1 MWLLSTDRAE
11 LHYFPSP
18 ECVNDGYAILSHV
31 WDEEGEK
38 SFQEIR
44 ALPAL
49 VDGTGATPRHLAGAK
64 VRNACMLAES
74 HGHKWLWADTCC
86 IDKTSSAELSEAINS
101 MFRYYHLASVC
112 YAYLRDVP
120 SDDELDNPLSPF
132 QRCRWHRRGWTLQEL
147 LAPRFLIFLSRDWE
161 VLGTKADLS
170 QQLEKVTR
178 IPATVLRFEEKLR
191 EVSIARRMSWAANRE
206 TTRVED
212 EAYCLMGIFG
222 ITMPTLYGEG
232 RHAFRRL
239 QEAIMQQYAD
249 TTLFAWKDLRSL
261 RSPMH
266 STDAVTSFL
275 STLSDNLE
283 EHGDFHIHDEDS
295 YLFAKAPY
303 NFAGAGEVYYTPPRY
318 SRRLGDVS
326 ECTSSTPHA
335 PHQHELDGVPTFSM
349 TPHGILARLLIHEES
364 SGRYAIASMSW
375 FNRRLQRSVGLLLIP
390 CPHRT
395 DPVRPLYCIF
405 QTMRL
410 VSPESVGRG
419 VWQWKEV
426 YLVHR
431 PPPGIETEQIASIP
445 IDLPVSTPFRFWHFH
460 TFLRELSMNSTVVL
474 DSVVSP
480 APPWTGEPPV
490 EFLFKGLF
498 DQAASH
504 QHVFAIQ
511 LGRCTLTGAHWAH
524 VQFRDSSSRATIRV
538 IQNPSLRTPTH
549 VCSTDHIQDWPL
561 RTRVFTLPAS
571 QRMHARY
578 FGFRLAFTPCPLNPA
593 HTLVLHV
600 FPHTDPA
607 LLFEVPEEVMR
618 EVEHIRAVCGS
629 EDLHRCDRDLLD
641 DIMQDLRT
649 RLEDLNWALLKDAA
663 S

>member
-18 ECVNDGYAILSHV
+18 ERVPDGYAVLSHV

-38 SFQEIR
+38 SFQDIR
-44 ALPAL
+44 ALPSL
-49 VDGTGATPRHLAGAK
+49 VNGTGATPRHLAGAK
-64 VRNACMLAES
+64 IRNACMLAES

-112 YAYLRDVP
+112 YAYMKDVP
-120 SDDELDNPLSPF
+120 SDGELESPLSPF

-147 LAPRFLIFLSRDWE
+147 LAPRFLIFLSQDWE
-161 VLGTKADLS
+161 VLGTKADLA
-170 QQLEKVTR
+170 QQLEKVTQ
-178 IPATVLRFEEKLR
+178 IPATVLRFEETLR
-191 EVSIARRMSWAANRE
+191 EVSIARRMSWAAKRE

-239 QEAIMQQYAD
+239 QEAIMQQYTD
-249 TTLFAWKDLRSL
+249 TTLFAWEDIPPQPRNVH
-261 RSPMH
+261 PP
-266 STDAVTSFL
+266 DAVADLL
-275 STLSDNLE
+275 STLSSDLE

-295 YLFAKAPY
+295 YLFARAPY
-303 NFAGAGEVYYTPPRY
+303 NFAGADEIYYTPPRCT
-318 SRRLGDVS
+318 RRLN
-326 ECTSSTPHA
+326 EIPHCTSSTPHE
-335 PHQHELDGVPTFSM
+335 PRHHELDGVPTFSI
-349 TPHGILARLLIHEES
+349 TPHGILARLLIHEAS
-364 SGRYAIASMSW
+364 SSKYAIAYMSW
-375 FNRRLQRSVGLLLIP
+375 FSRRLQRNLGLLLVP
-390 CPHRT
+390 CPHLT
-395 DPVRPLYCIF
+395 DPLRPLYCVF

-410 VSPESVGRG
+410 ISPESVGRG

-460 TFLRELSMNSTVVL
+460 SFLRELSLNSTVVL
-474 DSVVSP
+474 DSVVAPS
-480 APPWTGEPPV
+480 PPWTGDPPV
-490 EFLFKGLF
+490 QFVFKGLF
-498 DQAASH
+498 DQTASH
-504 QHVFAIQ
+504 RHVFAIQ
-511 LGRCTLTGAHWAH
+511 LGRCTFTGAHWAH
-524 VQFRDSSSRATIRV
+524 VQFSMEPRDGSSRTTAPAM
-538 IQNPSLRTPTH
+538 PSLETPTH
-549 VCSTDHIQDWPL
+549 TCPTDHIQDWPL
-561 RTRVFTLPAS
+561 HTRVFTVPAN

-593 HTLVLHV
+593 DTLVLHV
-600 FPHTDPA
+600 FPRTDPA

-618 EVEHIRAVCGS
+618 EIEHIRAACGS
-629 EDLHRCDRDLLD
+629 EDLGRCDTELLN
-641 DIMQDLRT
+641 DIMQDVSRSAAAI
-649 RLEDLNWALLKDAA
+649 LE
-663 S
+663 